1 MTAEMT
7 VGNAQGTRTAAL
19 TRPLPLK
26 ARFIAS
32 AMPSPDEELQSHAG
46 DREDQGVREP
56 LQEVGILEHLDVV
69 LESDERSRDGD
80 GRLAQAQVYGLQY
93 GEKGHDEDDEQGR

>member
-32 AMPSPDEELQSHAG
+32 AMPSPMKNSRATLAIVKI
-46 DREDQGVREP
+46 R
-56 LQEVGILEHLDVV
+56 VV
-69 LESDERSRDGD
+69 LEPDERSRDGD